1 MFPKYNPQ
9 TEFWKLL
16 GSNLASGGA
25 AGAVSLSVVYPLDY
39 ARKGHRTFTG
49 IYDCLKKTAQGP
61 KGVLGLYQGYG
72 VSVAGI
78 VVYRGA
84 QFGLN
89 DTIKGFN
96 PYDKDVT
103 MVGIASKFLAAQAS
117 VIASGYVSYPFDMV
131 RRRLMMESEK
141 PLETRLYHGTID
153 CFGKIIRKEG
163 LLALYKGAGA
173 NVLRGTG
180 AALVLVLYGEASNYM
195 RG

>member
-1 MFPKYNPQ
+1 
-9 TEFWKLL
+9 
-16 GSNLASGGA
+16 
-25 AGAVSLSVVYPLDY
+25 
-39 ARKGHRTFTG
+39 
-49 IYDCLKKTAQGP
+49 GP

-117 VIASGYVSYPFDMV
+117 VITSGYVSYPFDMV

-163 LLALYKGAGA
+163 TGLRLMQGLFALYKGAGA